1 VFTTI
6 VTDTNPWAV
15 NAQSLRATNH
25 FTVVAAEPSR
35 HRGPVLPE
43 QISRTI
49 WGGQTLLVI
58 NQAFDDD
65 IPTPILTYSL
75 LSAPTN
81 AVIDSGGVIT
91 WTPTSAQT
99 PSVNEFTTVV
109 TDDFV
114 PSLSATNT
122 FTVYVQPTPSGLEP
136 IIHSLSLS
144 DGVATLSWSALSNRT
159 YRLQYKDALEN
170 TNWTD
175 VAPDVVAS
183 GSTASGTNVIGSATQ
198 RLYRVMLL
206 P

>member
-1 VFTTI
+1 
-6 VTDTNPWAV
+6 
-15 NAQSLRATNH
+15 
-25 FTVVAAEPSR
+25 
-35 HRGPVLPE
+35 
-43 QISRTI
+43 
-49 WGGQTLLVI
+49 
-58 NQAFDDD
+58 
-65 IPTPILTYSL
+65 
-75 LSAPTN
+75 
-81 AVIDSGGVIT
+81 
-91 WTPTSAQT
+91 
-99 PSVNEFTTVV
+99 VNEFTTVV